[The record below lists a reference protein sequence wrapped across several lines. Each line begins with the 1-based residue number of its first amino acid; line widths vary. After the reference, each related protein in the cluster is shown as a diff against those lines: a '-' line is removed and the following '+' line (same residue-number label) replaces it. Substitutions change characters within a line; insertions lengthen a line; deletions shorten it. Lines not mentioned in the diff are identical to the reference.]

1 MCDARLRQNFGVDPG
16 QQRPSGPPPAT
27 GATDALTTGRT
38 QEEDSAMKSAHI
50 GGSIVRAVLG
60 IVAAAVLSTTWGCA
74 HVAPYERGTLA
85 HPTMSADDPFTTP
98 LANHVQDVSEGATGG
113 LSGGGGGC
121 GCN

>member
-1 MCDARLRQNFGVDPG
+1 MNSKG
-16 QQRPSGPPPAT
+16 
-27 GATDALTTGRT
+27 
-38 QEEDSAMKSAHI
+38 I
-50 GGSIVRAVLG
+50 GGGMVRVVLG
-60 IVAAAVLSTTWGCA
+60 IVAAVALSSTWGCV

-85 HPTMSADDPFTTP
+85 HPTMSADDPYTTP

>member
-1 MCDARLRQNFGVDPG
+1 MCERVRARNFHADPRPRGCAAAWRDRCSRPPSSVD
-16 QQRPSGPPPAT
+16 
-27 GATDALTTGRT
+27 
-38 QEEDSAMKSAHI
+38 QEEWVMKSARQSS
-50 GGSIVRAVLG
+50 GQRFGRAVLG
-60 IVAAAVLSTTWGCA
+60 IVAAAVLSATWGCA

-85 HPTMSADDPFTTP
+85 HPTMSAEDPYTTP

>member
-1 MCDARLRQNFGVDPG
+1 MGAAI
-16 QQRPSGPPPAT
+16 ST
-27 GATDALTTGRT
+27 SISGATRGPLLARWMHWPRPDANT
-38 QEEDSAMKSAHI
+38 EEAMKSAHI
-50 GGSIVRAVLG
+50 GGGIVRAVLG
-60 IVAAAVLSTTWGCA
+60 IVAAAVLSATWGCA

-85 HPTMSADDPFTTP
+85 HPTMSAEDPFTTP